1 MGRALWLADALRA
14 HGLVVQEVPGWETR
28 GSSSFAPRGVVCHHT
43 ASHAGSD
50 HPALGIVTNGRP
62 DLAGPLCNV
71 LLARNGDC
79 YVVASGR
86 ANHAGTGGWRGL
98 TGNSSVLGIEAENNG
113 VGEPWPAQQVTAYI
127 RLCAAMCDAGG
138 FDASTVCYHREWA
151 PTRKPDPAGPG
162 FPTDGNQWRAKVAL
176 ELAAPAPLTDDQK
189 LFILL
194 AAKKKAEKEP
204 VLGKGMARRPHRRSV
219 ARLQQLLGL
228 TRTGVYGT
236 ATRAKV
242 KGVQTFFGLPVT
254 GIVDTDTWM
263 WIIYA
268 ALVKGRG

>member
-1 MGRALWLADALRA
+1 MGRALWLPDVLRA
-14 HGLVVQEVPGWETR
+14 HGLVVHEVAGWQTR
-28 GSSSFAPRGVVCHHT
+28 GSSSFNPRGVVCHHT
-43 ASHAGSD
+43 ASHAGANA
-50 HPALGIVTNGRP
+50 PALGIVTNGRS

-86 ANHAGTGGWRGL
+86 ANHAGTGGFRGL

-113 VGEPWPAQQVTAYI
+113 IGEPWPARQIDAYVRI
-127 RLCAAMCDAGG
+127 CAAMCEGGG
-138 FDASTVCYHREWA
+138 FGASTVCYHREWA
-151 PTRKPDPAGPG
+151 PTRKIDPAGPG
-162 FPTDGNQWRAKVAL
+162 IPQDGNEWRAKVAL
-176 ELAAPAPLTDDQK
+176 AHASPAPLTDDQK
-189 LFILL
+189 LFVLL
-194 AAKKKAEKEP
+194 AAKAHAEKLP
-204 VLGKGMARRPHRRSV
+204 TLGRGMVRHPHRRSV
-219 ARLQQLLGL
+219 AKLQQLLGL

-254 GIVDTDTWM
+254 GIVDRDTWM

-268 ALVKGRG
+268 ALVKGR

>member
-1 MGRALWLADALRA
+1 MGRALWLPDALRS
-14 HGLVVQEVPGWETR
+14 HGLVVHETPGWETR
-28 GSSSFAPRGVVCHHT
+28 GSSLFNPRGVVCHHT

-79 YVVASGR
+79 WVVAAGR
-86 ANHAGTGGWRGL
+86 ANHAGAGGFRGL

-113 VGEPWPAQQVTAYI
+113 IGESWPAHQIDAYL
-127 RLCAAMCDAGG
+127 RLCAAMCAGG
-138 FDASTVCYHREWA
+138 GFNAATVCYHREWA
-151 PTRKPDPAGPG
+151 PSRKIDPAGPG
-162 FPTDGNQWRAKVAL
+162 IPQDGNEWRARVAL
-176 ELAAPAPLTDDQK
+176 TLASPAPLTDDQK

-194 AAKKKAEKEP
+194 AAKAKAEREP
-204 VLGKGMARRPHRRSV
+204 VLGQGMRRRPHRRAV

-228 TRTGVYGT
+228 ARTGVYGT

-254 GIVDTDTWM
+254 GICDRDTWM
-263 WIIYA
+263 WVIYA
-268 ALVKGRG
+268 ALTKGRR

>member
-1 MGRALWLADALRA
+1 MGRALWLVDGLRTA
-14 HGLVVQEVPGWETR
+14 GLVVHEVPGWQTR
-28 GSSSFAPRGVVCHHT
+28 GSSSFYPRGVVCHHT

-50 HPALGIVTNGRP
+50 HPALGICTNGRS

-86 ANHAGTGGWRGL
+86 ANHAGTGGFRGL
-98 TGNSSVLGIEAENNG
+98 TGNSTVFGIEAENNG
-113 VGEPWPAQQVTAYI
+113 IGEAWPLVQVDAYL
-127 RLCAAMCDAGG
+127 RLCAALCKGGG
-138 FDASTVCYHREWA
+138 FTPATVCYHREWA
-151 PTRKPDPAGPG
+151 PSRKIDPAGPG
-162 FPTDGNQWRAKVAL
+162 IPADGNEWRSRVA
-176 ELAAPAPLTDDQK
+176 AAHDGPLPLTDDQK
-189 LFILL
+189 LFVLL
-194 AAKKKAEKEP
+194 SAKEKAAKLP
-204 VLGKGMARRPHRRSV
+204 VLGQGHRRHPHRRAV
-219 ARLQQLLGL
+219 ARLQQLLGM

-254 GIVDTDTWM
+254 GIVDADTWA

-268 ALVKGRG
+268 ALVKGR